1 MDFLLQLL
9 QLIRVGDCVRVYARV
24 RRTCRRVCVYVFVCA
39 CVCVCVCLSVARA
52 CVYRLLLTF
61 IVHFFSSL
69 SAFFLSFSQFVNVS
83 IIWCIHVML
92 DIRLLSYCCQMNF
105 STREIKLYCTV
116 LYCIGLDC
124 IVCGRQPTDKS
135 LPFFHPTLVKYLFI
149 RASLENGDSSKS
161 CMLFFLGT
169 I

>member
-1 MDFLLQLL
+1 MPA
-9 QLIRVGDCVRVYARV
+9 C
-24 RRTCRRVCVYVFVCA
+24 VCA
-39 CVCVCVCLSVARA
+39 CVCVSVCLSVCRARECVCVCARA
-52 CVYRLLLTF
+52 RARVCVQAVIDIYRAFLFELECL
-61 IVHFFSSL
+61 
-69 SAFFLSFSQFVNVS
+69 FFLSFSQFVNVS
-83 IIWCIHVML
+83 IIWCIYVML

-149 RASLENGDSSKS
+149 RALLENGDSSKS